1 MIYISLWITAIHI
14 IHDSSITLKIK
25 ILCNTFRKAM
35 RELQSLNSSA
45 ALHFD
50 LKDWLLF
57 TQVLERNHLEKK
69 KNVPHTVF
77 PAAHN
82 SLFILS
88 S

>member
-1 MIYISLWITAIHI
+1 
-14 IHDSSITLKIK
+14 
-25 ILCNTFRKAM
+25 M

-45 ALHFD
+45 TLHFD
-50 LKDWLLF
+50 LKEWFLF
-57 TQVLERNHLEKK
+57 TQVLEGKHLEK

>member
-1 MIYISLWITAIHI
+1 
-14 IHDSSITLKIK
+14 
-25 ILCNTFRKAM
+25 M
-35 RELQSLNSSA
+35 RERQSLNSSA
-45 ALHFD
+45 TLHFD
-50 LKDWLLF
+50 LKEWFLF
-57 TQVLERNHLEKK
+57 TLLEGKHLEK